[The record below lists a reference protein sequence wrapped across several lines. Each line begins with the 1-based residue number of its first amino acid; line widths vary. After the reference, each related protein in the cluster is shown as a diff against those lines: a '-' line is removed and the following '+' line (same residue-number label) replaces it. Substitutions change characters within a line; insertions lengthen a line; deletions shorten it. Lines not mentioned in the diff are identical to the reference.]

1 MKPVL
6 LCANIPPDRMMRLSL
21 LSSSLGIQVKCV
33 PEKDWGQPIGA
44 LCGVKAPVKNP
55 PKAALGGEI
64 MVMAHF
70 PDALIDSLLG
80 EIRKNG
86 LKPIRCKAVLT
97 RHNQDWSLGQLYPA
111 LSREA
116 ALMEAAGKGI
126 K

>member
-6 LCANIPPDRMMRLSL
+6 LCANIPPDRMMRLSM
-21 LSSSLGIQVKCV
+21 LSSSLGIQVKRV

-44 LCGVKAPVKNP
+44 LCGVKAPVQNP

-70 PDALIDSLLG
+70 PDALIDALLG
-80 EIRKNG
+80 ESMKSS

-97 RHNQDWSLGQLYPA
+97 RHNQDWSLGQLYSA

-116 ALMEAAGKGI
+116 ALMEAAGKGT